1 MQLWN
6 SFNLNRLTN
15 PRDCNCAG
23 DNVVG
28 CRGSASNR
36 EERSLTRDLT
46 KLVLLFL
53 CSSLFDP
60 AGAHFDPVGALFDSG
75 LLIYLI
81 SLLFDFLLLLLS
93 LGFILCCLGAKVESV
108 FFCFDDGA
116 RLLTLIVQ
124 PLFWW
129 WVIGWW
135 SWLVATWTEAIHFNI
150 LYMWICYSHQELD
163 WFLWEQ
169 LLNLHLFAQS
179 TSLWEVRLIVY
190 GYF

>member
-53 CSSLFDP
+53 CSLFDP

-75 LLIYLI
+75 
-81 SLLFDFLLLLLS
+81 
-93 LGFILCCLGAKVESV
+93 
-108 FFCFDDGA
+108 
-116 RLLTLIVQ
+116 
-124 PLFWW
+124 
-129 WVIGWW
+129 
-135 SWLVATWTEAIHFNI
+135 
-150 LYMWICYSHQELD
+150 
-163 WFLWEQ
+163 
-169 LLNLHLFAQS
+169 
-179 TSLWEVRLIVY
+179 
-190 GYF
+190 

>member
-36 EERSLTRDLT
+36 EERSLSRDLT

-81 SLLFDFLLLLLS
+81 SLLFDFLLLLLLFLLS

-108 FFCFDDGA
+108 FYLLLFNFEYVTFRKIPPRVTNFC
-116 RLLTLIVQ
+116 LEV
-124 PLFWW
+124 
-129 WVIGWW
+129 
-135 SWLVATWTEAIHFNI
+135 
-150 LYMWICYSHQELD
+150 LYNFE
-163 WFLWEQ
+163 
-169 LLNLHLFAQS
+169 
-179 TSLWEVRLIVY
+179 
-190 GYF
+190 

>member
-53 CSSLFDP
+53 CSLFDP

-81 SLLFDFLLLLLS
+81 SLLFDFFLLLLS

-108 FFCFDDGA
+108 FYLLLFNFEYVTFRKIPPRVTNFC
-116 RLLTLIVQ
+116 LEV
-124 PLFWW
+124 
-129 WVIGWW
+129 
-135 SWLVATWTEAIHFNI
+135 
-150 LYMWICYSHQELD
+150 LYNFE
-163 WFLWEQ
+163 
-169 LLNLHLFAQS
+169 
-179 TSLWEVRLIVY
+179 
-190 GYF
+190 